1 MSLFR
6 ESLKRL
12 NNAVHVAEAP
22 SHSFSLRRNNRF
34 HAREI

>member
-6 ESLKRL
+6 ESLERL
-12 NNAVHVAEAP
+12 NNEVRVAGAP
-22 SHSFSLRRNNRF
+22 SHSVSLRRNNRF